1 MPAFIPDAIAARTS
15 FTRKV
20 TPAELYTSLVFAFP
34 AAVAFARNRRK
45 PTVPHAFLERV
56 QLAVTAVSACAV
68 CSYVHSR
75 MALEMGLSED
85 EITGYLTGSIDD
97 PDPAEA
103 KALLFA
109 EHFAETRGEPSAAA
123 YKAFVDAYGPAQ
135 SRILL
140 AAMQLMLAGNLIGLP
155 LSARRARRNGAPYT
169 DSSVGYEWGMVLGFW
184 AMLPLAL
191 GHALVRG
198 LLQRPAV
205 RTN

>member
-1 MPAFIPDAIAARTS
+1 MPAFIPEAIAARTS

-20 TPAELYTSLVFAFP
+20 TPGELYRSLVFAMP
-34 AAVAFARNRRK
+34 ALVVFARNRRSQI
-45 PTVPHAFLERV
+45 VPSAFLERV

-85 EITGYLTGSIDD
+85 EITGYLTGDVED

-123 YKAFVDAYGPAQ
+123 YAAFIEAYGPEK

-169 DSSVGYEWGMVLGFW
+169 DSSVAYEWGMVLGFW
-184 AMLPLAL
+184 FMVPLAAL
-191 GHALVRG
+191 HALLRT
-198 LLQRPAV
+198 LTLRPALV
-205 RTN
+205 TA